1 MAQSTSFRA
10 TRAGAALVCG
20 WLALAGAAVLF
31 FLLPLPVGTRML
43 AALFWCVLCFGLLA
57 PRLASCRVRVGGNH
71 LTVRVGALFLPT
83 KRIPL
88 RFITGCRI
96 LQTPL
101 GRMGG
106 VCLLVL
112 FGAGTWTLIPG
123 VRAADAEALAA
134 RLSHGG
140 KLL

>member
-31 FLLPLPVGTRML
+31 FLLPLPAGTRML

-57 PRLASCRVRVGGNH
+57 PRLASCRVRVGGN
-71 LTVRVGALFLPT
+71 
-83 KRIPL
+83 
-88 RFITGCRI
+88 RI